1 MTATGLGGNSD
12 GGDGQQSMEA
22 SINRDLLETLD
33 RYATNGEDSDE
44 KSPAESQQLMQEV
57 TEEVEKQIEKHLEE
71 QTKEEQVDTDK
82 EQGAKTKD
90 QQVGEEPQPVAVS
103 QEEEEDAGKKQ
114 QPTSG
119 VAEVMCS

>member
-33 RYATNGEDSDE
+33 RYANNGEDSDE

-71 QTKEEQVDTDK
+71 QTHEEQVDTDK

-90 QQVGEEPQPVAVS
+90 QDVGEEPQPVAVS
-103 QEEEEDAGKKQ
+103 QEEEGDAGQKQ